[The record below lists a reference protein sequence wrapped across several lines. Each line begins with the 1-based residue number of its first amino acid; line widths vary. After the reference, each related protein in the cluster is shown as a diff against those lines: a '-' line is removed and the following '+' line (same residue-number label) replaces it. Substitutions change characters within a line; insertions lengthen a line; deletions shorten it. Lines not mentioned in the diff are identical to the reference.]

1 MQSVWYK
8 MSKPLGLKEYYGQYG
23 ATHREL
29 ISTEY
34 AQNSLTLIS
43 RVNRFLT
50 SFGEYRRILYG
61 WRPEDTIIHPAYPE
75 AKRISKHGSM
85 QAIDLCDPE
94 ADLDQFVMD
103 NQKLLESCGLWAE
116 HPATTKGWCHLQSV
130 APKSGRRI
138 FYP

>member
-1 MQSVWYK
+1 MDHWYI
-8 MSKPLGLKEYYGQYG
+8 MSKPLGLKDYYGQY
-23 ATHREL
+23 ASIHRDL
-29 ISTEY
+29 ITTEF
-34 AQNSLTLIS
+34 AQNALTLIQ

-61 WRPEDTIIHPAYPE
+61 WKPE
-75 AKRISKHGSM
+75 AKVLQENPQTQRPSRHSSM
-85 QAIDLCDPE
+85 QAVDLLDPE
-94 ADLDQFVMD
+94 GDLDQFVMD
-103 NQKLLESCGLWAE
+103 NQRLLESCVLWAE

>member
-8 MSKPLGLKEYYGQYG
+8 MSKPLGLKEYYGIYG
-23 ATHREL
+23 TTHREY
-29 ISTEY
+29 ITTQY
-34 AQNSLTLIS
+34 AQNALTLVQ

-50 SFGEYRRILYG
+50 SFGEYRRILFG
-61 WRPEDTIIHPAYPE
+61 WKPEGTIIDIHPQMN
-75 AKRISKHGSM
+75 RISKHSSM

-94 ADLDQFVMD
+94 GDLDQFVMD
-103 NQKLLESCGLWAE
+103 NQRLLESCALWAE
-116 HPATTKGWCHLQSV
+116 HPAATKGWCHLQSI